1 MLHVCV
7 WAVPDALSVD
17 VWYQEFPLD
26 SIMMKEFK
34 FEWMHQIKH
43 AFKKVEIQ
51 LKNMNH
57 LWKLNFIIINSILR

>member
-1 MLHVCV
+1 MFRVCV

-34 FEWMHQIKH
+34 FEWMHQMKH
-43 AFKKVEIQ
+43 AFIKVKQFNEKNIKYI
-51 LKNMNH
+51 LKI
-57 LWKLNFIIINSILR
+57 WFY